1 MVLCPVFKMKGK
13 KWRVHRVIRVIQQKG
28 IDCDDA
34 RGFQKREYLEEC
46 SLDKSMNYLF
56 KK

>member
-13 KWRVHRVIRVIQQKG
+13 KWRVHRVIRVIQRKG

-34 RGFQKREYLEEC
+34 RGFQKRE
-46 SLDKSMNYLF
+46 
-56 KK
+56 